1 MGPPRDCVMKSLVG
15 WTQCALSEFLVQA
28 RGEEKTGWVGYSLA
42 PLMAV
47 PVVAVASGLASGI
60 LLLVLLGIVAY
71 FLWKRKC
78 FWGHYEELVTPT
90 PSVQSG
96 CPAKS
101 PPSQS
106 SNHSSDGIIPFVVPP
121 RFNFNPRSSLE
132 GEDDEG
138 FPTAPQSHRG
148 SFTAMG
154 TLGWERGHGVTVQ
167 LQLGPL
173 VRSVSALCTSAPDSF
188 PLGSLRADLY
198 CPPSEPCEWAPPQG
212 GSAQLWFS
220 VEYRREREQ
229 LLVLLLRAANLP
241 RPSQAWPTLVKLH
254 LLPDSRRHLQ
264 ARARGK
270 GRSPQFNHNFVFQ
283 VSSKCVLQC
292 TLRFSLFSV
301 DRLRKH
307 QQLGQV
313 LFPLREP
320 GLSEAAGR
328 VLWRDL
334 ETHGAEVQHTDP
346 GPLDTNTLTPTPVQ
360 ILNSNYRDISTLHA
374 PLSFPLN
381 PRLTHLSPCA
391 CLSVPQPCSACGEVQ
406 VSLNYNQSLQRL
418 TVVVLRARG
427 LQLLPDRGGLGVESV
442 FVQASLQ
449 VHTRLVKS
457 KRTAAVR
464 GESCPTFNE
473 TLTFKLP
480 SSQLDGACL
489 SLELRQSEPE
499 QHRSLGLVVIGPF
512 MFARG
517 QELEHWND
525 MVSKPQELVK
535 QWHLLSSVA
544 ETPSPS

>member
-1 MGPPRDCVMKSLVG
+1 
-15 WTQCALSEFLVQA
+15 
-28 RGEEKTGWVGYSLA
+28 
-42 PLMAV
+42 
-47 PVVAVASGLASGI
+47 
-60 LLLVLLGIVAY
+60 
-71 FLWKRKC
+71 
-78 FWGHYEELVTPT
+78 
-90 PSVQSG
+90 
-96 CPAKS
+96 
-101 PPSQS
+101 
-106 SNHSSDGIIPFVVPP
+106 
-121 RFNFNPRSSLE
+121 
-132 GEDDEG
+132 
-138 FPTAPQSHRG
+138 
-148 SFTAMG
+148 
-154 TLGWERGHGVTVQ
+154 
-167 LQLGPL
+167 
-173 VRSVSALCTSAPDSF
+173 F

-229 LLVLLLRAANLP
+229 LLVSLLRAANLP

-254 LLPDSRRHLQ
+254 LLPDNRRHLQ

-334 ETHGAEVQHTDP
+334 ETHGAE
-346 GPLDTNTLTPTPVQ
+346 
-360 ILNSNYRDISTLHA
+360 
-374 PLSFPLN
+374 
-381 PRLTHLSPCA
+381 
-391 CLSVPQPCSACGEVQ
+391 PCSACGEVQ

-427 LQLLPDRGGLGVESV
+427 LQLLPDRGGLGVESGGV